1 MKIILLGPPGAGKG
15 TQAAS
20 IREKYGIPHISTGDI
35 FRENVRLG
43 SPLGVEARKYMDA
56 GQLVPDNL
64 VVSLVADRLEKP
76 DCVRGFLLDGFP
88 RTLPQAEA
96 LDSYLTSKGT
106 VLDGVILLDVD
117 DETVVL
123 RLSGRRV
130 CRACGQIYHST
141 FKPSR
146 SGNRC
151 EVCGGETYQRDD
163 DTEKVIRNRLTVYH
177 QQTTSLISF
186 YKEKGIL
193 RAVDAKASSGNVMN
207 AIESLCANRS

>member
-43 SPLGVEARKYMDA
+43 SPLGVEARKFMDA
-56 GQLVPDNL
+56 GQLVPDDL
-64 VVSLVADRLEKP
+64 VVSMVADRLDKP

-96 LDSYLTSKGT
+96 LDSYLGSRGT

-130 CRACGQIYHST
+130 CRACGQIYHIT
-141 FKPSR
+141 FKPS
-146 SGNRC
+146 GCGDRC
-151 EVCGGETYQRDD
+151 DVCGGETYQRDD
-163 DTEKVIRNRLTVYH
+163 DTEEVIRNRLTVYH
-177 QQTTSLISF
+177 RQTSPLIAF

-193 RAVDAKASSGNVMN
+193 RAVDAKASSGTVMN